1 MPEAWWYWWYI
12 GTGVGDEGGFAP
24 PVETA
29 RDALQLLTEATKRAG
44 HTDKV
49 KFAVDSA
56 SSEFFKGGRYDL
68 DFKSQKATGEHTI
81 LSHEGLGDMY
91 RELVKEYP
99 IALWEDPFAE
109 DDWTAWS
116 AFLKTHIERGGD
128 AFEIVGD
135 DLLATNI
142 KRMEIAREKKGE
154 HLTDLPAPKGPCAN
168 HDITHEL

>member
-1 MPEAWWYWWYI
+1 M
-12 GTGVGDEGGFAP
+12 
-24 PVETA
+24 ETA

-56 SSEFFKGGRYDL
+56 SSEFYKNSRYDL
-68 DFKSQKATGEHTI
+68 DFKSQKAAGQHTV
-81 LSHEGLGDMY
+81 LSHEELGDMY
-91 RELVKEYP
+91 RSLVKEFP

-116 AFLKTHIERGGD
+116 TFLKKHIESGGD

-142 KRMEIAREKKGE
+142 KRMEIAHENKGE
-154 HLTDLPAPKGPCAN
+154 
-168 HDITHEL
+168 